1 MPQKYQHRRDELNH
15 GFVEMKRVLP
25 GVMKGFAQLH
35 REATADGVLPAKYKE
50 LIALAISIT
59 SQCDGCIALH
69 VHDALKKGASPDEI
83 VEAIGVAVLMGGS
96 PSAIYGID
104 ALEAM
109 EQFKNKLAEAS
120 ITLAD

>member
-15 GFVEMKRVLP
+15 GFVEMKQVLP

-35 REATADGVLPAKYKE
+35 REATADGVLAAKYKE
-50 LIALAISIT
+50 MIALAIGIT
-59 SQCDGCIALH
+59 SHCDGCIALH
-69 VHDALKKGASPDEI
+69 MHDALEAGATRDEI
-83 VEAIGVAVLMGGS
+83 VEAIGVAVLMGGG

-109 EQFKNKLAEAS
+109 EQFKDKFAEAS
-120 ITLAD
+120 ITLTD